1 VGRGDLPRPRRARGA
16 ALREAVAANAID
28 VRGYADFAPLGHSVR
43 VQRDEKKGTIAWKIK
58 FRDGT
63 EKNFLSPI
71 TTKPWGT
78 AIPKLAEVPGPSK
91 EMRDSQLLYNEPKW
105 IRMDEGGLRTLE
117 DLGHHTVSFSL
128 LDSTLSIWVR
138 DQV

>member
-1 VGRGDLPRPRRARGA
+1 MRSTCADMPISPRSVTAFASTATRR
-16 ALREAVAANAID
+16 
-28 VRGYADFAPLGHSVR
+28 
-43 VQRDEKKGTIAWKIK
+43 KGTIAWKIK

-78 AIPKLAEVPGPSK
+78 AIPKLADVPAPSK

-105 IRMDEGGLRTLE
+105 IRLDEGGLRTLK
-117 DLGHHTVSFSL
+117 DAGLKLKKGVYY
-128 LDSTLSIWVR
+128 
-138 DQV
+138 